1 MMAILGGYV
10 SEMFFLGQP
19 SSLSSGDLVRLRAV
33 VISKIALALN
43 GDVSFA
49 DGLDDHAENFK
60 NRFDAK
66 ICKNVN
72 DCADRIKNFLELFR
86 HKIKWNFPIFLN

>member
-1 MMAILGGYV
+1 MMAILGGY
-10 SEMFFLGQP
+10 
-19 SSLSSGDLVRLRAV
+19 
-33 VISKIALALN
+33 IALALN
-43 GDVSFA
+43 GDVGFA

-86 HKIKWNFPIFLN
+86 HKMK